1 MNALAVVSVSGGKD
15 STACALLAIDRLGVE
30 NCRFVFADTGHEHA
44 FTVDYVRDYLP
55 SALGAS
61 IDTVRADFA
70 RQIAGKREHV
80 EHVWPTKGVP
90 DEIIRRALAV
100 LHPTGVPFLDLCL
113 WKGRFPSRRAQFC
126 TQHLKRIPLDAY
138 LLDRMGE
145 GVEVESWRGIR
156 RDESEAR
163 KDTAPRELT
172 PEGFAIV
179 HPIHDWTAKQV
190 VDYVV
195 TKGVR
200 LNPLYSQG
208 MRRVGC
214 MPCIN
219 CAKDELWEIA
229 NRWPQYIDVV
239 REWESLVSMAA
250 KRGMTTFFTDSAG
263 RSPVPRP
270 GWRREQEPADD
281 GRMVD
286 VWIEPNEAVFA
297 RCAVDERVRWAE
309 TARGGR
315 QIDFIRSTP
324 PNGCASVYGLCE

>member
-1 MNALAVVSVSGGKD
+1 MTVAVVSVSGGKD
-15 STACALLAIDRLGVE
+15 STACALLAIEQVGVE
-30 NCRFVFADTGHEHA
+30 SCRLVFADTGHEHA
-44 FTVDYVRDYLP
+44 LTIDYVRDYLP
-55 SALGAS
+55 EALGVP
-61 IDTVRADFA
+61 IETVRADFA
-70 RQIAGKREHV
+70 RQIAGKREFV
-80 EHVWPTKGVP
+80 EQVWPAKGVP
-90 DEIIRRALAV
+90 DEIIRRALSV

-156 RDESEAR
+156 RDESESR

-172 PEGFAIV
+172 PEGFVIV

-195 TKGVR
+195 AKGVR

-219 CAKDELWEIA
+219 CGKDELWEIA
-229 NRWPQYIDVV
+229 NRWPQYIDVI

-250 KRGMTTFFTDSAG
+250 KRGMTSFFTDGAQVSRVPRSGWRQDIEVAADG
-263 RSPVPRP
+263 RSI
-270 GWRREQEPADD
+270 A
-281 GRMVD
+281 
-286 VWIEPNEAVFA
+286 VWIEPNDAVFA
-297 RCAVDERVRWAE
+297 RCTVDERVRWAE

-315 QIDFIRSTP
+315 QLDFIRSTP
-324 PNGCASVYGLCE
+324 TPACTSVYGLCD